1 MTELKKQI
9 LELYEHKDINIK
21 NLKNILI
28 QIVDKIDNLEAK
40 SKLTIRPNFHNP
52 QQTFTEFVKEID
64 IDRDLSFKD
73 LNLAIKSSIEKW
85 LKDIYDKPI
94 IKNGN
99 KIMIFDEYSWRNI
112 KIKDY
117 KLVYNS
123 IARSLSKKL
132 SEWHDNNKLVNTRLF
147 EQYQTLLLKILNCQ
161 SAQVEMVKEE
171 ILLNIN

>member
-1 MTELKKQI
+1 MSELKKEL
-9 LELYEHKDINIK
+9 LEIFNKDNIHIQE
-21 NLKNILI
+21 LKDLLI
-28 QIVDKIDNLEAK
+28 KVVDKIDILETRAQQK
-40 SKLTIRPNFHNP
+40 MRLDFDKP

-64 IDRDLSFKD
+64 IDIEQSFKD

-85 LKDIYDKPI
+85 LKYTTDKPI

-99 KIMIFDEYSWRNI
+99 KVMIFDEYSWRNI

-132 SEWHDNNKLVNTRLF
+132 SDWHDNNKLVNTRLF
-147 EQYQTLLLKILNCQ
+147 EQYQTLLLKILTCQ
-161 SAQVEMVKEE
+161 TAQVEMVKEE
-171 ILLNIN
+171 IILNIN